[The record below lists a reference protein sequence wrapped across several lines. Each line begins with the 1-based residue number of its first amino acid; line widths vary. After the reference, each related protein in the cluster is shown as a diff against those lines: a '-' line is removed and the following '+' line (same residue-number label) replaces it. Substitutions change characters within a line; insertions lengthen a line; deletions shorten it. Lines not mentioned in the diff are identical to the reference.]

1 MKMTNS
7 GQTMIE
13 YSLVVGIILT
23 VVIAMQPML
32 KRGGQAMIKLVA
44 DQIGNQEEGD
54 QRSFYDNVVSDS
66 RLDWARTRT
75 VVGVDTQ
82 TSQFL
87 GATDYTSSDLIEV
100 DSEQQ
105 SNLGFTPEV
114 TP

>member
-1 MKMTNS
+1 MTNA

-23 VVIAMQPML
+23 VIIAMQPMI

-54 QRSFYDNVVSDS
+54 QRSFYDNAVSDS
-66 RLDWARTRT
+66 RLDWARTST
-75 VVGVDTQ
+75 DIGMDTQ

-87 GATDYTSSDLIEV
+87 GATSYTYSDQIEV

-105 SNLGFTPEV
+105 SNLGFTPEI